1 MTADEL
7 QAERDRVQLERERI
21 KLAREREQERERHR
35 QNIAD
40 TVALIMSVA
49 GSLITIASIFIFM
62 LIIK

>member
-1 MTADEL
+1 MTIDEL
-7 QAERDRVQLERERI
+7 HTERERVQLERERI
-21 KLAREREQERERHR
+21 KLAREREQERQRHR

-40 TVALIMSVA
+40 NVALVASVA